1 MTGLQIVVYA
11 IIALGLALTL
21 YIALTTRG
29 PDA

>member
-1 MTGLQIVVYA
+1 MTGSQIVVYA
-11 IIALGLALTL
+11 IIALGLALAL